1 MMYPSPSSNWCGPT
15 SPPLMSTS
23 IRESCPMVP
32 QAWSCNLGNVRGRNA
47 SGPDASGAESAQ
59 RVGAIDTEFD
69 VLHSQTLL

>member
-1 MMYPSPSSNWCGPT
+1 
-15 SPPLMSTS
+15 
-23 IRESCPMVP
+23 MVP